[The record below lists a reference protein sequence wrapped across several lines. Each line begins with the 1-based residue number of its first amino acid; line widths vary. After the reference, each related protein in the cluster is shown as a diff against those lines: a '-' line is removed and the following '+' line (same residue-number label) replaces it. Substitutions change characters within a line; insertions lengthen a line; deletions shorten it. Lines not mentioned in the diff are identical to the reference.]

1 MAIKSLFMSLL
12 LTLHLYSGS
21 GIKGQKAP
29 SFGEITWLQTNG
41 NDYPKI
47 EDYRGKVL
55 YLYGFQSW
63 CPGCHSHGFPTLR
76 KLSKH
81 YQGDDKV
88 AFLAIQT
95 VFEGFNTNTIEAAKA
110 IIERYALT
118 MPVGHS
124 GGEGQRS
131 ELMNNYRTGG
141 TPWAIIIDKQ
151 GIVRFNGFGVNVE
164 KAIPFIDFLKDEK
177 YSIY

>member
-1 MAIKSLFMSLL
+1 MTIKLLFFSLL
-12 LTLHLYSGS
+12 LTLNLYSGT
-21 GIKGQKAP
+21 GIKGQNAP
-29 SFGEITWLQTNG
+29 SFGDITWLQTDRNK
-41 NDYPKI
+41 NPKI

-63 CPGCHSHGFPTLR
+63 CPGCHAHGFPTLH

-81 YQGDDKV
+81 YQGDSKV

-95 VFEGFNTNTIEAAKA
+95 VFEGFSTNTIDAAKA
-110 IIERYALT
+110 IIKRYALT

-124 GGEGQRS
+124 GGDGQRS

-141 TPWAIIIDKQ
+141 TPWAIIIDKK
-151 GIVRFNGFGVNVE
+151 GIVRFNGFGVDAD
-164 KAIPFIDFLKDEK
+164 KAITFIDFLKDE
-177 YSIY
+177 